1 MRGSEKSLFI
11 AAGVSND
18 KSKKKKLKM
27 PLLILNKRR
36 KAMF

>member
-18 KSKKKKLKM
+18 KSKKKSKELVE
-27 PLLILNKRR
+27 PSR
-36 KAMF
+36 